1 MTLSRPPVLA
11 KWVLENMRFENWSD
25 ALVGDLLETYRSQRK
40 SKMWYRR
47 QVFAAVVGGFL
58 REVRN
63 HWILAGR
70 AVFIGLA
77 VAYAAQMVA
86 HEFFHLFSAVVEP
99 LQPAINEYSRWAIVS
114 LFCGVAGGWF
124 VAALHRKHHNAMLLI
139 FACALVIWES
149 IARFYI
155 SSFDLRRD
163 LPFVFLFYPSALFG
177 VWLGRRGPRIRL
189 ASQA

>member
-1 MTLSRPPVLA
+1 MTLSRPPAVA
-11 KWVLENMRFENWSD
+11 KWILENMRFENWSD

-58 REVRN
+58 RELRN

-77 VAYAAQMVA
+77 VTYAAQMVG
-86 HEFFHLFSAVVEP
+86 HEFFHLFRGLVERLHP
-99 LQPAINEYSRWAIVS
+99 VINEYSRWAIVS
-114 LFCGVAGGWF
+114 LFCGVAGGWV
-124 VAALHRKHHNAMLLI
+124 VAELHRKHRNAMLLI

-163 LPFVFLFYPSALFG
+163 LPFVCLFYPSALFG
-177 VWLGRRGPRIRL
+177 LWLGQKVLSILR